1 MWFAKRT
8 AMPNLATALIG
19 FERFISGLRRR
30 AIQVSDHR
38 VVYSEGGS
46 TGEAILLLHGFGA
59 SGDSWNRLAAKLI
72 KKHYVIA
79 PDLPGWGA
87 STRLESASYAYASQL
102 DRLHALI
109 TELKLERFHLAGHSM
124 GGFLA
129 AAYAARFPD
138 AVISLGLL
146 APHGLAEPQ
155 PSDLARSVQRGDNWL
170 VASSLEGFQRMLDN
184 LFVRRPY
191 IPGVVIKYLAKVAMS
206 RSAKSQEIFEEMQR
220 NDPPLIKRLPEIQA
234 PALIVWG
241 DQDRVLHVSC
251 AEQFKANIKQ
261 AQLLIVKNC
270 GHMPLTEQL
279 NAWAALYLAF
289 VEDAGHPSAK
299 RAPA

>member
-1 MWFAKRT
+1 MT
-8 AMPNLATALIG
+8 NLATALIG
-19 FERFISGLRRR
+19 FERFMSGLRRR
-30 AIQVSDHR
+30 TIQVGDHR

-59 SGDSWNRLAAKLI
+59 SGDSWNHLAARLI
-72 KKHYVIA
+72 KKYRVIA

-102 DRLHALI
+102 DRLRGLI
-109 TELKLERFHLAGHSM
+109 RELRLERFHLAGHSM

-138 AVISLGLL
+138 EVISLGLL
-146 APHGLAEPQ
+146 APHGIAEPQ
-155 PSDLARSVQRGDNWL
+155 PGDLARSVERGDNWL

-191 IPGVVIKYLAKVAMS
+191 IPGVVVKYLAKLAIG
-206 RSAKSQEIFEEMQR
+206 RSAKSRQIFDEMQR
-220 NDPPLIKRLPEIQA
+220 NEPPLIKRLPEINA
-234 PALIVWG
+234 PVLIVWG

-251 AEQFKANIKQ
+251 AEQFRANIKK
-261 AQLLIVKNC
+261 AQLVIVKNC
-270 GHMPLTEQL
+270 GHMPVTEQL
-279 NAWAALYLAF
+279 GAWATPYLAF
-289 VEDAGHPSAK
+289 VEDAGHPSVK
-299 RAPA
+299 RARA